1 MMMIAMYLI
10 IILYY
15 FKLLYMMMICEMREH
30 DQELYAPPQHYL
42 VCFHK
47 RTSQRGTSAHH
58 SLLLK

>member
-15 FKLLYMMMICEMREH
+15 FKLYMMLICEMREH

-47 RTSQRGTSAHH
+47 RTSQRGTSAHP